1 MDLAVLRGDPSDG
14 LPGVAGIGA
23 KTAAALV
30 LAFGSIDGIL
40 DAARSASA
48 TRPMTPRLAAS
59 LLENE
64 DAIRRA
70 RLVTSVVRDLN
81 LPGLVPELPDA
92 PRDPR
97 VLSALA
103 AQWGVQRQ
111 VDELLAAL
119 RRQTVD
125 E

>member
-1 MDLAVLRGDPSDG
+1 
-14 LPGVAGIGA
+14 
-23 KTAAALV
+23 
-30 LAFGSIDGIL
+30 
-40 DAARSASA
+40 
-48 TRPMTPRLAAS
+48 
-59 LLENE
+59 
-64 DAIRRA
+64 
-70 RLVTSVVRDLN
+70 VTSVVRDLN

-103 AQWGVQRQ
+103 TQWGVQRQ